1 MKIHIKF
8 IFFTLISGLL
18 LGLPL
23 SAEDKNVSREIT
35 SQLENLFAASRKVN
49 AVGEEK
55 EKARLAIER
64 SMDWDKIA
72 KMCLGPKYVK
82 KNAGKNLAEF
92 TALLKEVVV
101 KSAYTRLDKFWDS
114 STKYKFENIEINGGT
129 AKIPTKFS
137 VKGDAVLLEYYFS
150 KKGNQWMIY
159 DISYED
165 IRYSTNISEQIDAF
179 LKDGNFATLLEKLR
193 KRRDELIE
201 ETSKPKKS

>member
-1 MKIHIKF
+1 M
-8 IFFTLISGLL
+8 
-18 LGLPL
+18 GLPL

-49 AVGEEK
+49 AMGEEK

-72 KMCLGPKYVK
+72 KMCLGAKHAK

-114 STKYKFENIEINGGT
+114 NTKYKFENIEINGGT

-137 VKGDAVLLEYYFS
+137 VKGDPVLLEYYFS

-165 IRYSTNISEQIDAF
+165 IRYSTNISDQIDAF